1 LIIFKVA
8 AISLAGIRLN
18 SVDHYSR
25 DLSGL
30 IKGCGAGIVVLPA
43 YSSLVLGLGCGAFM
57 SGPDFAGT
65 LYMFSADSEG
75 WNSLFFE
82 LHSTLARK
90 NKIFL
95 AAGTTV
101 ETEAGGYYHSAYCF
115 NPAGEICCRQKQ
127 THLTQVERELDFTRG
142 EVLELFNLERLNGG
156 SLKAGLVVGN
166 DARHPEVSRI
176 FALLGA
182 DLVLCSGALEA
193 GINCWPQAAGMWAQ
207 VQQNQFWAVEAQ
219 LSATIAGQKYGAAS
233 AVIGPCEITP
243 GLSGYLARGYPDTP
257 AVTAVLNESDR
268 QNIKSS
274 YPLLK
279 MLNREAYTGL
289 LSL

>member
-1 LIIFKVA
+1 MA
-8 AISLAGIRLN
+8 DIRLD
-18 SVDHYSR
+18 SFDHYSR

-30 IKGCGAGIVVLPA
+30 IKDCGAGVVVLPA
-43 YSSLVLGLGCGAFM
+43 YSSLVLGLGSGAFM
-57 SGPDFAGT
+57 PGPDFAGT
-65 LYMFSADSEG
+65 LYMFSADSDG
-75 WNSLFFE
+75 WNDLFFE

-101 ETEAGGYYHSAYCF
+101 EKEAGGYYHSAYCF
-115 NPAGEICCRQKQ
+115 NPAGEICCRQRQ
-127 THLTQVERELDFTRG
+127 THLAQVERELDFSRG
-142 EVLELFNLERLNGG
+142 EELNLFNLEGLTCGD
-156 SLKAGLVVGN
+156 LKAGLVVGN

-176 FALLGA
+176 FALRGA
-182 DLVLCSGALEA
+182 DLVLCSGALKA
-193 GINCWPQAAGMWAQ
+193 GINCWSQAAGMWAQ

-219 LSATIAGQKYGAAS
+219 LSATIAGQTFGAAS

-243 GLSGYLARGYPDTP
+243 GQSGYLARGYPATP
-257 AVTAVLNESDR
+257 VVTAGLNESDR

-289 LSL
+289 LQL